1 MNTRYIDPAN
11 LPRIESMSYVS
22 DIKRHV
28 FRSLLVAHFIGLA
41 LTIGIRFAG
50 LVIERVTS
58 TPDLQSLSFGR
69 DLTGILARSLTLPG
83 FLLTVATGILMVLLR
98 YGRHPPVWIWIKIGL
113 TTAALSL
120 ATPLVAPAL
129 EAAREWAHWSVQ
141 HGQLA
146 PQFQEAIARA
156 SFYGSIVFAL
166 FLLNI
171 PVAVWKPFSG
181 SKLSQLIS
189 GRTRR
194 TSTLHVEGGPD
205 REAEL
210 VGRDVDRAGAVAAG
224 ITRRPEVGF
233 GALDITSLAG
243 RCTTSAA
250 NLNKDQQ
257 S

>member
-1 MNTRYIDPAN
+1 MP
-11 LPRIESMSYVS
+11 VS

-28 FRSLLVAHFIGLA
+28 FRGLLVVHFVGLA
-41 LTIGIRFAG
+41 LTVGIRFAG

-58 TPDLQSLSFGR
+58 NADLQLLSFGR
-69 DLTGILARSLTLPG
+69 DLTGVLARSLTLPG

-98 YGRHPPVWIWIKIGL
+98 YGRRPPLWVWIKIGL

-146 PQFQEAIARA
+146 PQFREAVARA
-156 SFYGSIVFAL
+156 SFYGGIVFAL

-181 SKLSQLIS
+181 LKLSQLVS
-189 GRTRR
+189 GKIRR

-205 REAEL
+205 PQAVL
-210 VGRDVDRAGAVAAG
+210 GGRDADRDGAVAAR
-224 ITRRPEVGF
+224 ITRRR
-233 GALDITSLAG
+233 SW
-243 RCTTSAA
+243 
-250 NLNKDQQ
+250 
-257 S
+257 